1 MFTSVRFHC
10 VLSTFEYVLSPPL
23 FFYICTAG
31 FRISCQ
37 SCTTIF
43 CPQQVITFMEQI
55 FSCYGSNH
63 YDTGEK
69 QAQKHAAGEFK
80 GLFFL
85 LLLFCCWFMIKIIL
99 MSVFLVRLPLS
110 PGDFLD
116 LGYHNSDL
124 LRLTPSSQQLC
135 EYNDSNKYPNQ
146 IPCKQEYEYKYWK
159 KAYKQK

>member
-1 MFTSVRFHC
+1 
-10 VLSTFEYVLSPPL
+10 
-23 FFYICTAG
+23 
-31 FRISCQ
+31 
-37 SCTTIF
+37 
-43 CPQQVITFMEQI
+43 MEQI

-85 LLLFCCWFMIKIIL
+85 LLLFCCWFMIKILFKYVFSNLRKQRKQQRYPPQLALLPQIRIIL

-110 PGDFLD
+110 PGNFLD

-124 LRLTPSSQQLC
+124 LRLTPSFQQPC
-135 EYNDSNKYPNQ
+135 EYNNSNKYPNQ
-146 IPCKQEYEYKYWK
+146 IPCKQEYEYKYGK